1 MSCIHYIYIQRERE
15 RERERELTTMPFS
28 GGGGRVSDDI
38 FTLKFLQ

>member
-1 MSCIHYIYIQRERE
+1 MRSLYIHTERE